1 MFNPWGQ
8 VWWQVYAST
17 FIFIILSFIIGF
29 LTLCILALMLDKQKP
44 PAGKQKGLKK
54 KPSTIIPKKGGNKNG
69 IKRNA

>member
-17 FIFIILSFIIGF
+17 FIFIIFSFAIGF
-29 LTLCILALMLDKQKP
+29 LALCIIALLIDKP

-54 KPSTIIPKKGGNKNG
+54 HQDNYTTRGKENG
-69 IKRNA
+69 IKRNI